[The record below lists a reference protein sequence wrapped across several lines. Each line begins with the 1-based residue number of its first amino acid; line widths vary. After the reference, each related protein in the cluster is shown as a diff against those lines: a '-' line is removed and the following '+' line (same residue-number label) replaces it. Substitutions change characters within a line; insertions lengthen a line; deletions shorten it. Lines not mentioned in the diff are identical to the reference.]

1 MDRSVENLWLELAVS
16 NPVLFVTNDFGP
28 RAGGIETFIIG
39 LIQRRPFGQTIVY
52 TSFQE
57 NSAQFDADWL
67 ANYGVRVI
75 RDRSKI
81 LLPTPR
87 VALHLRGIIKKEGI
101 TTAAFGAAA
110 PLGLLSASMK
120 RAGVLRTVALTH
132 GHEVWW
138 AKVFPFNLLLR
149 RIGSTVD
156 VLTYLGEFTRKAIS
170 KALSARAQSAM
181 VKIAPGIDVEHFI
194 STDASSLRESLGL
207 ADKKVI
213 VSVGRLV
220 HRKGQDHLIEAMP
233 EILKNVPRAHLLLVG
248 EGPYREHLQNLVH
261 QLKLESSVTF
271 IGRIQYQDLPMYI
284 CVGDIFAMPSRSR
297 LMGLEVEGLGIVYLE
312 ASSCGLPV
320 LAGDSGGAPD
330 AVIQNETGLVVSG
343 TDNKEIASAAVAL
356 LTNLEASQKMGTVGR
371 QWIVDNW
378 RWEIWSKAF
387 EELLKK

>member
-1 MDRSVENLWLELAVS
+1 VVHSEENHSLELAVS
-16 NPVLFVTNDFGP
+16 NLVLFVTNDFGP

-39 LIQRRPFGQTIVY
+39 LIQRRPFGTTVIY

-57 NSAQFDADWL
+57 NSEQYDSDWL

-87 VALHLRGIIKKEGI
+87 VAFNLRAIIKREGI

-110 PLGLLSASMK
+110 PLGLLSTSIK
-120 RAGVLRTVALTH
+120 RAGVTRTVALTH

-156 VLTYLGEFTRKAIS
+156 VLTYLGDFTRAAIS
-170 KALSARAQSAM
+170 QGISAKAQSSM
-181 VKIAPGIDVEHFI
+181 VKVAPGIDVDHFI
-194 STDASSLRESLGL
+194 PTDASALRESLGITK
-207 ADKKVI
+207 KKVI

-220 HRKGQDHLIEAMP
+220 HRKGQDCLIESMP
-233 EILKNVPRAHLLLVG
+233 QILSSVPDAHLLLIG
-248 EGPYREHLQNLVH
+248 QGPYREHLQELVRKH
-261 QLKLESSVTF
+261 RLESSVTF
-271 IGRIQYQDLPMYI
+271 IGRIEYKDLPMYL
-284 CVGDIFAMPSRSR
+284 CAGEIFAMPSRSR

-320 LAGDSGGAPD
+320 LAGRSGGAPD
-330 AVIQNETGLVVSG
+330 AVVQNITGLVVDG
-343 TDNKEIASAAVAL
+343 TNHEQIATAAINL
-356 LTNLEASQKMGTVGR
+356 LNNIAASQLMGAAGR
-371 QWIVDNW
+371 QWIVENW
-378 RWEIWSKAF
+378 RWEIWSKEF
-387 EELLKK
+387 EDLLVK

>member
-1 MDRSVENLWLELAVS
+1 MDLSVENLWLELAVS

-81 LLPTPR
+81 LLPTLR

-194 STDASSLRESLGL
+194 PTDASPLRESLGL

-387 EELLKK
+387 EELLEK

>member
-1 MDRSVENLWLELAVS
+1 MDRWEENHWLELAVS
-16 NPVLFVTNDFGP
+16 SPVLFVTNDFGP

-39 LIQRRPFGQTIVY
+39 LIERRPVGQTIVY
-52 TSFQE
+52 TSAQT
-57 NSAQFDADWL
+57 NSEQYDADWL
-67 ANYGVRVI
+67 AQYGVRVI

-87 VALHLRGIIKKEGI
+87 VAFHLKKIIRKEGI

-110 PLGLLSASMK
+110 PLGLLSAGMK
-120 RAGVLRTVALTH
+120 RAGVVRTVALTH

-156 VLTYLGEFTRKAIS
+156 VLTYLGEFTRSAIS
-170 KALSARAQSAM
+170 KGLTAKAQASM

-194 STDASSLRESLGL
+194 PTDATVLRNSLGL
-207 ADKKVI
+207 SDKKVI

-233 EILKNVPRAHLLLVG
+233 EILKSIPQAHLLLVG
-248 EGPYREHLQNLVH
+248 EGPYREHLQTLVKKHNL
-261 QLKLESSVTF
+261 EASVTF
-271 IGRIQYQDLPMYI
+271 IGRIQYKDLPTYI

-330 AVIQNETGLVVSG
+330 ALVQNETGLVVNG
-343 TDNKEIASAAVAL
+343 TDDQQIATAAIKL
-356 LTNLEASQKMGTVGR
+356 LTNIELSKKMGLAGR
-371 QWIVDNW
+371 QWIIDNW
-378 RWEIWSKAF
+378 RWEIWSKDF
-387 EELLKK
+387 EKLLNK

>member
-1 MDRSVENLWLELAVS
+1 MELAVS

-57 NSAQFDADWL
+57 NSERYDADWL
-67 ANYGVRVI
+67 TNYGVRVI

-87 VALHLRGIIKKEGI
+87 VAFHLRNIVKSEGI

-110 PLGLLSASMK
+110 PLGLLSASIK
-120 RAGVLRTVALTH
+120 RAGVRRTVALTH

-156 VLTYLGEFTRKAIS
+156 VLTYLGEFTRNAIS
-170 KALSARAQSAM
+170 HGLTAPAKRAM
-181 VKIAPGIDVEHFI
+181 VKIAPGIDVDHFLP
-194 STDASSLRESLGL
+194 TDASALRKSLGL
-207 ADKKVI
+207 TEKKVI

-220 HRKGQDHLIEAMP
+220 HRKGQDRLIEAMP
-233 EILKNVPRAHLLLVG
+233 EILKTVSNAHLLLVG
-248 EGPYREHLQNLVH
+248 EGPHRDHLQ
-261 QLKLESSVTF
+261 KLIQKHRLEGSVTL
-271 IGRIQYQDLPMYI
+271 IGRIDYKDLPLYI

-312 ASSCGLPV
+312 ASACGLPV
-320 LAGDSGGAPD
+320 LAGNSGGAPD
-330 AVIQNETGLVVSG
+330 AVVQNETGLVVDG
-343 TDNKEIASAAVAL
+343 TNNKEIADAAIEL
-356 LTNLEASQKMGTVGR
+356 LTKVDLSKKMGAAGR
-371 QWIVDNW
+371 QWIVENW
-378 RWEIWSKAF
+378 RWEIWSRSF
-387 EELLKK
+387 EDLLNK

>member
-87 VALHLRGIIKKEGI
+87 VALQLRGIIKKEGI

>member
-1 MDRSVENLWLELAVS
+1 MDRWEENHWLELAVS
-16 NPVLFVTNDFGP
+16 SPVLFVTNDFGP

-39 LIQRRPFGQTIVY
+39 LIERRPVGQTIVY
-52 TSFQE
+52 TSAQA
-57 NSAQFDADWL
+57 NSEQYDADWL
-67 ANYGVRVI
+67 AQYGVRVI

-87 VALHLRGIIKKEGI
+87 VAFHLKKIIRKEGI
-101 TTAAFGAAA
+101 TTAAFGSAA
-110 PLGLLSASMK
+110 PLGLLSAGMK
-120 RAGVLRTVALTH
+120 RAGVVRTVALTH

-156 VLTYLGEFTRKAIS
+156 VLTFLGEFTRSAIS
-170 KALSARAQSAM
+170 KGLTAKAQASM

-194 STDASSLRESLGL
+194 PTDVTVLRNSLGL
-207 ADKKVI
+207 SDKKVI

-233 EILKNVPRAHLLLVG
+233 EILKSIPQAHLLLVG
-248 EGPYREHLQNLVH
+248 EGPYREHLQTLVKKHNL
-261 QLKLESSVTF
+261 EASVTF
-271 IGRIQYQDLPMYI
+271 IGRIQYKDLPTYI

-330 AVIQNETGLVVSG
+330 ALVQNETGLVVNG
-343 TDNKEIASAAVAL
+343 TDDQQIATAAIKL
-356 LTNLEASQKMGTVGR
+356 LTNIELSKKMGLAGR
-371 QWIVDNW
+371 QWIIDNW
-378 RWEIWSKAF
+378 RWEIWSKDF
-387 EELLKK
+387 EKLLNK

>member
-1 MDRSVENLWLELAVS
+1 VAHSAGNLWLELAVS
-16 NPVLFVTNDFGP
+16 SPVLFVTNDFGP

-39 LIQRRPFGQTIVY
+39 LIERRPFGQTIVY
-52 TSFQE
+52 TSAQT
-57 NSAQFDADWL
+57 NSEQYDAVWL

-87 VALHLRGIIKKEGI
+87 VAFHLKKIIRNEGI

-110 PLGLLSASMK
+110 PLGLLSAGMK
-120 RAGVLRTVALTH
+120 RAGVVRTVALTH

-156 VLTYLGEFTRKAIS
+156 VLTYLGEFTRSAIS
-170 KALSARAQSAM
+170 KGLTAKAQASM

-194 STDASSLRESLGL
+194 PTDATVLRNSLGL
-207 ADKKVI
+207 SDKKVI

-233 EILKNVPRAHLLLVG
+233 EILKSIPQAHLLLVG
-248 EGPYREHLQNLVH
+248 EGPYREHLQTLVKKHNL
-261 QLKLESSVTF
+261 EASVIF
-271 IGRIQYQDLPMYI
+271 IGRIQYKDLPTYI

-330 AVIQNETGLVVSG
+330 ALVQNVTGLVVNG
-343 TDNKEIASAAVAL
+343 IDDQQIATAAIKL
-356 LTNLEASQKMGTVGR
+356 LTDIELSKNMGLAGR
-371 QWIVDNW
+371 QWIIDNW
-378 RWEIWSKAF
+378 RWEIWSKDF
-387 EELLKK
+387 EKLLNK

>member
-1 MDRSVENLWLELAVS
+1 MELAVS

-52 TSFQE
+52 TSSQPE
-57 NSAQFDADWL
+57 SEQYDADWMK
-67 ANYGVRVI
+67 NYGVRVI

-87 VALHLRGIIKKEGI
+87 VAFQLRRIIKSEGI

-138 AKVFPFNLLLR
+138 AKVFPFNILLR
-149 RIGSTVD
+149 RIGATVD
-156 VLTYLGEFTRKAIS
+156 VLTYLGEFTRNAIASALTAKA
-170 KALSARAQSAM
+170 KSAM
-181 VKIAPGIDVEHFI
+181 VKIAPGIDVDHF
-194 STDASSLRESLGL
+194 SPSDASALRQSLGL

-220 HRKGQDHLIEAMP
+220 HRKGQDHLIESMP
-233 EILKNVPRAHLLLVG
+233 EILEVVPNAHLLLVG
-248 EGPYREHLQNLVH
+248 QGPYRDYLQQLVT
-261 QLKLESSVTF
+261 KNALEDSVTF
-271 IGRIQYQDLPMYI
+271 IGRIQYADLPQYI

-312 ASSCGLPV
+312 ASACGLPV
-320 LAGDSGGAPD
+320 LAGNSGGAPD
-330 AVIQNETGLVVSG
+330 AVLHNETGLVVDG
-343 TDNKEIASAAVAL
+343 TDNKQIAAAAIEL
-356 LTNLEASQKMGTVGR
+356 LTKEVSARKMGVVGR
-371 QWIVDNW
+371 QWIIDKW
-378 RWEIWSKAF
+378 RWEIWSKDF
-387 EELLKK
+387 EVLLNK

>member
-87 VALHLRGIIKKEGI
+87 VALHLRRIIKKEGI

-194 STDASSLRESLGL
+194 PTDASPLRESLGL
-207 ADKKVI
+207 TDKKVI